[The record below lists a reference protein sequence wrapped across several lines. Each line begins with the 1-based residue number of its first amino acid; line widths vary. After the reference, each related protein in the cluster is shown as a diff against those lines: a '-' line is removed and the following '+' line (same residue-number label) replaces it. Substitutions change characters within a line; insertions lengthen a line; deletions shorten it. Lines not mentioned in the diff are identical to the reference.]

1 MPRRLRAVNLDALP
15 PGALLRVDLEGTPV
29 ALARIGESV
38 YAIGGTCPHRGGS
51 LGHGRLSGSR
61 LACPL
66 HGWMFDVRSGRCLFP
81 PRGTDVRA
89 FPVTIEEGAVYV
101 ELPDD
106 AAVHTP
112 PQP

>member
-1 MPRRLRAVNLDALP
+1 
-15 PGALLRVDLEGTPV
+15 
-29 ALARIGESV
+29 
-38 YAIGGTCPHRGGS
+38 
-51 LGHGRLSGSR
+51 
-61 LACPL
+61 
-66 HGWMFDVRSGRCLFP
+66 MFDVRSGRCLFP